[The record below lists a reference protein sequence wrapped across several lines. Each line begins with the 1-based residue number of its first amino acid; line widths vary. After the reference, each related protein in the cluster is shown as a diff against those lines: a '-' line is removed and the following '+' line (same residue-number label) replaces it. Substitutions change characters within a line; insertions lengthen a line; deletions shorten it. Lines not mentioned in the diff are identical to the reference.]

1 MLKIYNSRI
10 TYLKT
15 NEPLS
20 YSSKIQMLHKNWT
33 SVKGGYCTTNVMRH
47 QHFSQQI
54 FWIYEQKHYI
64 HNQHYVTDIPVHPKH
79 EKFDILEIIA
89 VITARKPSIRSH
101 SILYSEILTNSDALR
116 ISGGKLKYRIIM
128 LIFKSTF
135 LHMEDL
141 SRLWNFLTKAY
152 Q

>member
-1 MLKIYNSRI
+1 
-10 TYLKT
+10 
-15 NEPLS
+15 
-20 YSSKIQMLHKNWT
+20 MLHEDWT
-33 SVKGGYCTTNVMRH
+33 SIKREYCTINIVRY
-47 QHFSQQI
+47 QHFSQRI
-54 FWIYEQKHYI
+54 FWMYEQKHYI
-64 HNQHYVTDIPVHPKH
+64 HNQHYVTDMLVHPKH
-79 EKFDILEIIA
+79 EKNNILENIA
-89 VITARKPSIRSH
+89 VITVRKPSIWSH

-116 ISGGKLKYRIIM
+116 ISGRKLKYRIIM